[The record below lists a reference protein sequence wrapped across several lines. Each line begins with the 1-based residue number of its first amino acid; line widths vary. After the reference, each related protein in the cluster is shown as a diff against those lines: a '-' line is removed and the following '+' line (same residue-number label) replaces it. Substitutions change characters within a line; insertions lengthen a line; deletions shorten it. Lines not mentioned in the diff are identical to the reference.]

1 MSEVVCRNDLF
12 GRVSYTVNYERQH
25 PRHPLLSVM
34 ATRSWI
40 IGALAV
46 LTLLG
51 IAVFVETERLEVHR
65 HDLRADLT
73 RPSLRVVQLSDLHL
87 HAMDAHEQAVVQQV
101 KALQPDL
108 LVLKGDMVDRADA
121 LPVLEAFLAALGSV
135 RTVAVPGN
143 WEHWNDAFFEV
154 LRKLFES
161 RPDGQ
166 FLRLTLLLSGQWSVT
181 ATAQDLPLDR
191 KLLLKASAAN

>member
-1 MSEVVCRNDLF
+1 MVRRYVLF

-25 PRHPLLSVM
+25 PLHPLLSVM
-34 ATRSWI
+34 STRSWA
-40 IGALAV
+40 IGALVV

-51 IAVFVETERLEVHR
+51 IAVFVETERLKVHR

-87 HAMDAHEQAVVQQV
+87 HAMGAHEQAAVEQV

-108 LVLKGDMVDRADA
+108 LVLSGDMVDQTDT
-121 LPVLEAFLAALGSV
+121 LPVLAAFLAAVGSV

-143 WEHWNDAFFEV
+143 
-154 LRKLFES
+154 
-161 RPDGQ
+161 
-166 FLRLTLLLSGQWSVT
+166 
-181 ATAQDLPLDR
+181 
-191 KLLLKASAAN
+191 